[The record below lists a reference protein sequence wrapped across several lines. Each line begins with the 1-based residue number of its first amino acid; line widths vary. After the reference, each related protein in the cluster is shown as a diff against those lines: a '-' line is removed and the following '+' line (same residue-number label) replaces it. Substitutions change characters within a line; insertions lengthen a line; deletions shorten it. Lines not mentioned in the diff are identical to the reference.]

1 MNFGT
6 IDYIIVLLYLV
17 GVAVFGVLSAG
28 KQTSTKDYF
37 LGSKNIPWWAICFAI
52 VATETSTIT
61 FISVPGMAYIGNLN
75 FLQVALGYIIGRIII
90 SFLFLPAY
98 FKGELVTAYAL
109 LTSRFGEKTRNY
121 ASIVFLVTRTA
132 ATGVRLFTTAIPLA
146 IIFKGYQIFTGLG
159 DTWIY
164 VIAIV
169 IITGFTFVY
178 TYTGGMKAVIWTDVV
193 QMFLYL
199 FGAGL
204 ALFILLTGIDG
215 GWSKVV
221 EIATANGKFEFI
233 HWGFGNGLSGFFA
246 DKYTLAASLIGGAFL
261 AMASHGVDQ
270 LIIQRILATDTLKSG
285 KKAMIGSGIL
295 VFIQFGF
302 FLLVGVALYA
312 FYTTTMTDLP
322 INAKPDEVFPF
333 FIIHYLPSGISGLIV
348 ASLFASAMGALSG
361 SINSLAS
368 STLIDLYKPYFG
380 KKNTEADDL
389 KLSRRFSLFWTI
401 ILVFT
406 AFLFMN
412 IAGSVLEVALQI
424 SSFTYGGLLGT
435 FLLGVLF
442 KKPKERDAIIGF
454 TAGLLSLVVVFL
466 FTDIAWTWYTFI
478 GSATTVLVG
487 YCSTYFTQNEI

>member
-1 MNFGT
+1 MGFGI
-6 IDYIIVLLYLV
+6 IDYIIVLIYLV
-17 GVAVFGVLSAG
+17 GVALFGVLSAG

-61 FISVPGMAYIGNLN
+61 FISVPGMAYMANLN
-75 FLQVALGYIIGRIII
+75 FLQVALGYIIGRIVI

-146 IIFKGYQIFTGLG
+146 IIFKGYAIFTNLG

-164 VIAIV
+164 IIAIV

-204 ALFILLTGIDG
+204 ALYLLLTNING
-215 GWSKVV
+215 GWNTVV
-221 EIATANGKFEFI
+221 QTATAHGKFDFLN
-233 HWGFGNGLSGFFA
+233 WGFSNGIAGFFA
-246 DKYTLAASLIGGAFL
+246 EKYTFIASILGGAFL
-261 AMASHGVDQ
+261 SMASHGADQ
-270 LIIQRILATDTLKSG
+270 LIVQRVLSTDTLKNG
-285 KKAMIGSGIL
+285 KRAMIGSGIL
-295 VFIQFGF
+295 VFLQFGF
-302 FLLVGVALYA
+302 FLLVGVALYT
-312 FYTTTMTDLP
+312 FYTSNNILFEKGDL
-322 INAKPDEVFPF
+322 VFPD
-333 FIIHYLPSGISGLIV
+333 FIIHYLPSGISGLII

-368 STLIDLYKPYFG
+368 STLMDLYKPFFG
-380 KKNTEADDL
+380 KKNTESDDL

-401 ILVFT
+401 VLVLT

-442 KKPKERDAIIGF
+442 KKPQEKDAIIGF
-454 TAGLLSLVVVFL
+454 TAGLLALVVVFL
-466 FTDIAWTWYTFI
+466 FTNIAWTWYTFI
-478 GSATTVLVG
+478 GSAMTVVVG
-487 YCSTYFTQNEI
+487 YCSTYFTQKKI

>member
-1 MNFGT
+1 MGFGT
-6 IDYIIVLLYLV
+6 IDYIIVLVYLI

-61 FISVPGMAYIGNLN
+61 FISVPGMAYIANLN

-109 LTSRFGEKTRNY
+109 LTNRFGEKTRNY
-121 ASIVFLVTRTA
+121 ASIVFLITRTA

-146 IIFKGYQIFTGLG
+146 IIFKGYEIFTNVG

-164 VIAIV
+164 IIAIV

-204 ALFILLTGIDG
+204 ALYLLLTNISG
-215 GWSKVV
+215 GWNTVV
-221 EIATANGKFEFI
+221 QTATAHGKFDFLN
-233 HWGFGNGLSGFFA
+233 WGFGNGISGFFTE
-246 DKYTLAASLIGGAFL
+246 KYSFIASVLGGAFL
-261 AMASHGVDQ
+261 SMASHGADQ
-270 LIIQRILATDTLKSG
+270 LIVQRVLSTDTLKNG

-295 VFIQFGF
+295 VFLQFGF
-302 FLLVGVALYA
+302 FLLVGVALYT
-312 FYTTTMTDLP
+312 FYTANNTLFTKGDL
-322 INAKPDEVFPF
+322 VFPD
-333 FIIHYLPSGISGLIV
+333 FIIHYLPSGISGLII

-368 STLIDLYKPYFG
+368 STLIDLYKPHFG
-380 KKNTEADDL
+380 KNKTDIDDL

-401 ILVFT
+401 VLVLT

-435 FLLGVLF
+435 FLLGVIF
-442 KKPKERDAIIGF
+442 KKPKQTDAIIGF
-454 TAGLLSLVVVFL
+454 TAGLLVLLVVFL
-466 FTDIAWTWYTFI
+466 STNIAWTWYTFI
-478 GSATTVLVG
+478 GSATTVVVG
-487 YCSTYFTQNEI
+487 YCSTFFTQKES

>member
-1 MNFGT
+1 MGFT
-6 IDYIIVLLYLV
+6 LIDYIIVLIYLV
-17 GVAVFGVLSAG
+17 GVAIFGILSAG

-37 LGSKNIPWWAICFAI
+37 LGSKNIPWWAVCFAI

-61 FISVPGMAYIGNLN
+61 FISVPGMAYLGNLN
-75 FLQVALGYIIGRIII
+75 FLQIALGYIIGRIVI

-109 LTSRFGEKTRNY
+109 LTKRFGEKTRNY
-121 ASIVFLVTRTA
+121 ASIIFLITRTL

-164 VIAIV
+164 IIAII
-169 IITGFTFVY
+169 IITGFTFIY

-199 FGAGL
+199 FGATV
-204 ALFILLTGIDG
+204 ALFVLLDKIPG
-215 GWSKVV
+215 GWGTVMQTA
-221 EIATANGKFEFI
+221 IANNKFDFI
-233 HWGFGNGLSGFFA
+233 NWGFDKGFAGFFA
-246 DKYTLAASLIGGAFL
+246 EKYSFIASIIGGAFL
-261 AMASHGVDQ
+261 SMASHGADQ
-270 LIIQRILATDTLKSG
+270 LIVQRVLATDSLKNG

-295 VFIQFGF
+295 VFLQFGF
-302 FLLVGVALYA
+302 FLLIGIVLFTFYGSGA
-312 FYTTTMTDLP
+312 FTKGD
-322 INAKPDEVFPF
+322 IVFPD
-333 FIIHYLPSGISGLIV
+333 FIIHYLPSGISGLII

-380 KKNTEADDL
+380 KNNNEKDDL
-389 KLSRRFSLFWTI
+389 KLSRKFSLIWTV
-401 ILVFT
+401 ILVLT

-412 IAGSVLEVALQI
+412 TSDAVLEIALAI
-424 SSFTYGGLLGT
+424 ASLTYGGLLGT

-442 KKPKERDAIIGF
+442 KTPKEKDAIIGF
-454 TAGLLSLVVVFL
+454 TAGLLMMVFVFF
-466 FTDIAWTWYTFI
+466 FTKIAWTWYTFI
-478 GSATTVLVG
+478 GSATTILVG
-487 YCSTYFTQNEI
+487 YYSTYFTQKNK